1 MLDLLAHDTNIW
13 VAISFALFVFV
24 AFKLGRKS
32 IIDGLDNK
40 IEAIRTEIQTA
51 ESLRMEAQELLAQY
65 QRKQRDAE
73 KEAAQILANAKE
85 HARRI
90 QEAAEVELVD
100 AMSRREAQLS
110 DRLKRIEQNAMAEI
124 QGHAAE
130 LAVAATTEII
140 ARTLD
145 EKTAKALAD
154 NSAQSIAKHLN

>member
-1 MLDLLAHDTNIW
+1 MLDLLSHDTNIW
-13 VAISFALFVFV
+13 VTISFVVFALV

-32 IIDGLDNK
+32 VVGGLDKK
-40 IEAIRTEIQTA
+40 IESIRTEIQTA
-51 ESLRMEAQELLAQY
+51 ESLRVEAQELLAQY

-73 KEAAQILANAKE
+73 KEAAQIVANAQE

-90 QEAAEVELVD
+90 QETAEAELVET
-100 AMSRREAQLS
+100 MNRRETQLAQ
-110 DRLKRIEQNAMAEI
+110 RLKRIEENAMAEI

-154 NSAQSIAKHLN
+154 NSAQSVAKHLN